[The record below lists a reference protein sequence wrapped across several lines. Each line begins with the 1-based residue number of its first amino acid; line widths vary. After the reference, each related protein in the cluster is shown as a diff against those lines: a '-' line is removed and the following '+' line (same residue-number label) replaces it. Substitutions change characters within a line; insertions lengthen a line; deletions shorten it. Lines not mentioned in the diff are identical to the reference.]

1 MQQLVPTPSPRAVG
15 PISNTYLGS
24 SGVPTQP
31 WKLAPHTYSTGIQ
44 NVGMGPDPLLLH
56 HDDLQYDTGFLPT

>member
-1 MQQLVPTPSPRAVG
+1 MG